1 MYIYIYILFPFLR
14 FTFLEISIVLYLQK
28 TAIYLK
34 LYFITH
40 IKCYYMLHLH

>member
-1 MYIYIYILFPFLR
+1 MYTYTLFPFSR

-28 TAIYLK
+28 ITAICLK

-40 IKCYYMLHLH
+40 INIE